1 MQNVSASFIIHSTY
15 FYYTFTTSFINRM
28 NFVSTIF
35 FHFLSLP
42 AIINTLFFQAN
53 TKSTNLLH
61 HPTVYTLC
69 PRDTKSIRTH
79 NRTANMYEYKYVR
92 SLKCYHCLHVK
103 ISIFRKKQGIIQCC
117 WIMTN

>member
-35 FHFLSLP
+35 FSLLIIASHNKYVILSSEHQEYNFL
-42 AIINTLFFQAN
+42 
-53 TKSTNLLH
+53 H
-61 HPTVYTLC
+61 RPTVYTLC

-103 ISIFRKKQGIIQCC
+103 ISIFRKKQVIIQCC